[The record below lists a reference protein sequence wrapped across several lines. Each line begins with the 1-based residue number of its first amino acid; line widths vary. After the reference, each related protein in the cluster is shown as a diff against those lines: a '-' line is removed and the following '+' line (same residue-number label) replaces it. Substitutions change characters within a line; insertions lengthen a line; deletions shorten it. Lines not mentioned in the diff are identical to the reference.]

1 MISARFK
8 FVTET
13 KGAFRYAEVDEA
25 GEVVEMVNGKIGTL
39 YLRKTAL
46 NGTRPE
52 FLQIQV
58 SPVEMD

>member
-1 MISARFK
+1 MINARFK

-25 GEVVEMVNGKIGTL
+25 GEVIEMVNGKIGTL

-52 FLQIQV
+52 FLEVAIK
-58 SPVEMD
+58 PVVMA